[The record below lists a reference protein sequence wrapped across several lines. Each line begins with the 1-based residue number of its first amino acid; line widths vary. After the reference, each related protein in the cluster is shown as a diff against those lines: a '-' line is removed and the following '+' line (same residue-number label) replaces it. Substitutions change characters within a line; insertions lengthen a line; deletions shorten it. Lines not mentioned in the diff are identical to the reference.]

1 MKLKLKTLEN
11 RKQLCQKDHTHFEDR
26 PDKTY
31 TLVLSEIDQLKREVF
46 LMEET
51 RKHIEELYR
60 AYLKNTDIDDE

>member
-1 MKLKLKTLEN
+1 MKLRLKSLEKR
-11 RKQLCQKDHTHFEDR
+11 RKLCQKDNTHFEDR

-31 TLVLSEIDQLKREVF
+31 ILVLSEIDQLRREIF

-60 AYLKNTDIDDE
+60 AYLKNPDIDDE